1 MRRAAATAS
10 FTDRAVPLAGWVTPS
25 RRAEDRDARRFQRLG
40 ETQWGLA
47 AQLDDHTL
55 GTLPAHDLQY
65 VLERQRLEV
74 QLVRDV
80 EVRRHRFR
88 VRVDHDGLEAQLTKR
103 QAGPDK
109 AIVEL
114 DALADA
120 IGTAAQ
126 DHDPL
131 G

>member
-1 MRRAAATAS
+1 MCCITPPITVRRPSAIASTSPSNASSRKRSISTGCSGAT
-10 FTDRAVPLAGWVTPS
+10 RA
-25 RRAEDRDARRFQRLG
+25 ARRFQRLG

-47 AQLDDHTL
+47 AQLHDHAL
-55 GTLPAHDLQY
+55 GTLQAHNLQY

-103 QAGPDK
+103 QAGPDT
-109 AIVEL
+109 AIVE
-114 DALADA
+114 
-120 IGTAAQ
+120 
-126 DHDPL
+126 
-131 G
+131 